1 MNKAIKRKI
10 IISNFYYELDKIF
23 IERFD
28 RHITLLDIL
37 KLEHIMYL
45 GEEDTI
51 KDLDI
56 HSSLDFLI
64 SNYSQIGKL
73 VSSKKEKVLENRKI
87 KHTLE
92 VSYLEINNKLSTELS
107 RFVPEI
113 LNTTSLSSSD
123 ISFIKKI
130 HNFIGNFNYET
141 KNEYYAQIC
150 MLFNTDLNLLKRE
163 MEKTKVLEKR
173 R

>member
-23 IERFD
+23 IERFN

-51 KDLDI
+51 RDLDI

-73 VSSKKEKVLENRKI
+73 VSSKKEKVIENRKI

-123 ISFIKKI
+123 ISFIKNI
-130 HNFIGNFNYET
+130 HNFIGNFNYKN

-150 MLFNTDLNLLKRE
+150 MLFNADLNLLKRE
-163 MEKTKVLEKR
+163 IEKTKVLEKR